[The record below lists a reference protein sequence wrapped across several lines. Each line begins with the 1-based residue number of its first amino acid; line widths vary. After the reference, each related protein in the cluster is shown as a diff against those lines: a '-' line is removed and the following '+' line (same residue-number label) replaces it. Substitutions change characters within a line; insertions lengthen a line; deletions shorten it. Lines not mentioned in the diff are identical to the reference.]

1 MARRR
6 RQEEHENHDRWL
18 VSYADFI
25 TLLFAFFVVLYA
37 TSTQNEEKEKQFED
51 SIRAK
56 FHMVA
61 VGFGGNSAPMMGAGP
76 QGQVFDPLEL
86 IQRRRMN
93 TDDLEE
99 YVSKL
104 LDKNLTPQEKQEAI
118 AGVRRDAIG
127 VRITLAASTFFQ
139 PGSAKLKQ
147 PAVKVLNI
155 LSKILK
161 SSNRQVIIEGHTDNT
176 PVIGNQFESNWE
188 LASIRATTVVRYLIN
203 VFQMDPSKLGAVS
216 YADTRPLVPN
226 TTEENRTKNRR
237 IEIVIVNK
245 NQTEDDAQ

>member
-1 MARRR
+1 MSRRKKH
-6 RQEEHENHDRWL
+6 EEHENHDRWL

-61 VGFGGNSAPMMGAGP
+61 VGLGGGASAPNMGAGP
-76 QGQVFDPLEL
+76 NGQVFDPLEL
-86 IQRRRMN
+86 IQRRKVN

-99 YVSKL
+99 YVNKL
-104 LDKNLTPQEKQEAI
+104 LDKNMTPEEKKSAI

-127 VRITLAASTFFQ
+127 VRITLAASQFFE

-147 PAVKVLNI
+147 PAVKVLNGI
-155 LSKILK
+155 AKILK
-161 SSNRQVIIEGHTDNT
+161 NANRQVIIEGHTDDK
-176 PVIGNQFESNWE
+176 PVMGSQFETNWE
-188 LASIRATTVVRYLIN
+188 LASARATTVVRYLIN
-203 VFQMDPSKLGAVS
+203 VYKMDPSKLGAVS

-226 TTEENRTKNRR
+226 TTEENRAKNRR

-245 NQTEDDAQ
+245 DQQEDY

>member
-1 MARRR
+1 MSRRKKH
-6 RQEEHENHDRWL
+6 EEHESHDRWL

-37 TSTQNEEKEKQFED
+37 TSTQNEDKEKQFED

-61 VGFGGNSAPMMGAGP
+61 VGFGGNAAPNMGAGP
-76 QGQVFDPLEL
+76 TGQVFDPLEL
-86 IQRRRMN
+86 LQRRRVG
-93 TDDLEE
+93 TDDLED

-104 LDKNLTPQEKQEAI
+104 LDKNLNAQEKKEAI
-118 AGVRRDAIG
+118 AGVRKDAIG
-127 VRITLAASTFFQ
+127 VRITLAASTFFP

-155 LSKILK
+155 LAKILK
-161 SSNRQVIIEGHTDNT
+161 SANRQVIIEGHTDNK
-176 PVIGNQFESNWE
+176 PVVGNQFESNWE

-203 VFQMDPSKLGAVS
+203 VYQMDPTKLGAVS
-216 YADTRPLVPN
+216 YGDTRPLVPN
-226 TTEENRTKNRR
+226 TTEENRAKNRR
-237 IEIVIVNK
+237 IEIIIVNK
-245 NQTEDDAQ
+245 NQSDEDSP

>member
-1 MARRR
+1 MSRRR
-6 RQEEHENHDRWL
+6 RQEEHENPDRWL

-37 TSTQNEEKEKQFED
+37 TSTQNEEKQQQFEN

-61 VGFGGNSAPMMGAGP
+61 VGFGGNAAPNMGAGP
-76 QGQVFDPLEL
+76 TGQLFDPLEL
-86 IQRRRMN
+86 IQRRRLG
-93 TDDLEE
+93 TEDLED
-99 YVSKL
+99 YVNKL
-104 LDKNLTPQEKQEAI
+104 LDKNLTAQEKKEAI
-118 AGVRRDAIG
+118 SGVRRDAIG
-127 VRITLAASTFFQ
+127 IRITLAASTFFP

-155 LSKILK
+155 LAKILK
-161 SSNRQVIIEGHTDNT
+161 AANRQVIIEGHTDNR
-176 PVIGNQFESNWE
+176 PVVGSQFESNWE

-203 VFQMDPSKLGAVS
+203 VYQMDPSKLGAVS
-216 YADTRPLVPN
+216 YGDTRPLVPN
-226 TTEENRTKNRR
+226 TTEENRAKNRR

-245 NQTEDDAQ
+245 NQSDEDAP